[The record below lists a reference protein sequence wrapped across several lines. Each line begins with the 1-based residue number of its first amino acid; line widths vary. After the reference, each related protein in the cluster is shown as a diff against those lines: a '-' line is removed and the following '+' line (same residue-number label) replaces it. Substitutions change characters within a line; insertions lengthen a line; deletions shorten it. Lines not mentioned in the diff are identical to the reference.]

1 MGVGVADDVVGV
13 GFVVLVGFGVDDDV
27 VGLGL
32 GVDDEVVGLGLGDDV
47 AVGLGVVIGRP
58 GKASTSSPTS
68 AAVV

>member
-1 MGVGVADDVVGV
+1 VGVGVPDDVVGV
-13 GFVVLVGFGVDDDV
+13 GLGVFVGFGVDDEV
-27 VGLGL
+27 VGLGF

-58 GKASTSSPTS
+58 GNWSTSSPTS